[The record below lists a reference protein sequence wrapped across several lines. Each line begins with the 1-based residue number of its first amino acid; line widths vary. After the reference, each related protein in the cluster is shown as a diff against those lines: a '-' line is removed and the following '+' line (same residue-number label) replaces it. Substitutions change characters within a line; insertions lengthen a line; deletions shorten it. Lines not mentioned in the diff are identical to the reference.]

1 MPASESAL
9 ATLLADPATALA
21 GTDISITLPLT
32 RVLLNEILAARPAII
47 PVRELLIDPNDR
59 NRFRVHLRADAP
71 VVGSVSRQILFAPGM
86 PVSFPD
92 QPWLDFRIEDGLGF
106 LDRGLISVLQG
117 TIEKK
122 LPRGVELSSQRLRI
136 HVPALLTHLGYQQ
149 LAPLIHQLEVRSEAN
164 LLILNLQLKAQ

>member
-9 ATLLADPATALA
+9 ATLLAAPATALA
-21 GTDISITLPLT
+21 GTDIQLTLPLS
-32 RVLLNEILAARPAII
+32 RVLLNEILAARPAHVPIE
-47 PVRELLIDPNDR
+47 ELLIDPNDR
-59 NRFRVHLRADAP
+59 NRFRVHVRANAP

-92 QPWLDFRIEDGLGF
+92 QPWLDFRIEEGLGF

-149 LAPLIHQLEVRSEAN
+149 LAPLIRQLEVRSEAN
-164 LLILNLQLKAQ
+164 RLILNLQLKAQ